1 MCVLSGVCY
10 THVFQAVSGSRTADK
25 QRCETL
31 SVQGESVEIKASAF
45 FCANQGHRGKGSWK
59 ERLLE

>member
-1 MCVLSGVCY
+1 MLFVVDVINVRSLRSVLLY

-31 SVQGESVEIKASAF
+31 SAQG
-45 FCANQGHRGKGSWK
+45 
-59 ERLLE
+59 